1 VKGELARPLIKITN
15 AKTVEHAGILLLK
28 TLLTGNINPVSF
40 VFRHPNYYKQ
50 LNEERKKYE
59 QEASSNKQQAIEET
73 VPYTDIIEAGNDD
86 PDPARRVG
94 PESGTKIQATSNKH
108 QAPSSKPEACTK
120 IRSK

>member
-1 VKGELARPLIKITN
+1 MVNT
-15 AKTVEHAGILLLK
+15 KTMGH
-28 TLLTGNINPVSF
+28 

-50 LNEERKKYE
+50 LKEKYE

-94 PESGTKIQATSNKH
+94 PEPGVQGQATSSKH
-108 QAPSSKPEACTK
+108 QAPSSKPQASTK
-120 IRSK
+120 ISGK

>member
-1 VKGELARPLIKITN
+1 MVNT
-15 AKTVEHAGILLLK
+15 KTMGH
-28 TLLTGNINPVSF
+28 

-59 QEASSNKQQAIEET
+59 QEASSIKQQAG
-73 VPYTDIIEAGNDD
+73 DND

-94 PESGTKIQATSNKH
+94 PEAGVKTQASSSKH

-120 IRSK
+120 IRGK